1 MLCLSNHALTINT
14 RVWQCYFRCLEQAH
28 PATHPSTRSNGLS
41 TIPEQL
47 HNVEHGNARHVN
59 YDSLLPYMK
68 HAAHQRFSCTA
79 TFEWTQ
85 KCPTSKTVPTIAY
98 LPSSVPGP
106 HVSSHIPWAGRPL
119 TDAALYA
126 MCKTQQ
132 ACLQGGMEEFGNQGS
147 KAKRRLGRL
156 THDGHTA
163 LLPLALHSDRSRL
176 FTKQ

>member
-14 RVWQCYFRCLEQAH
+14 RVWQRYFRCLEQAH

-132 ACLQGGMEEFGNQGS
+132 ACLQGVGWRNWKPRQQS
-147 KAKRRLGRL
+147 KAAPRPSHARRAHSPPAPGAALGP
-156 THDGHTA
+156 
-163 LLPLALHSDRSRL
+163 LPALH
-176 FTKQ
+176 